1 MKKLLTLILGE
12 RAAGEPIPQP
22 TFRSMYP
29 KHRPD
34 VNQWGKDYNVGSRYG
49 YRGSFYENKPNVIK
63 LIVAQ

>member
-1 MKKLLTLILGE
+1 MKKLLTLIFGE

-34 VNQWGKDYNVGSRYG
+34 ENQWGKEYNVGSRYG

-63 LIVAQ
+63 LIVTQ